1 MSSLAFGDI
10 LVVGDERWMVLGIPE
25 AAFSHS
31 DAPGWREVSIG
42 EIHFQPNT
50 VVAMRIESRHPEE
63 PWCNLGF
70 IDGYHR
76 ETAERWKKE
85 D

>member
-1 MSSLAFGDI
+1 MSSLAFGDVI
-10 LVVGDERWMVLGIPE
+10 VVGDDRWLVLGTPE
-25 AAFSHS
+25 VAFDHS
-31 DAPGWREVSIG
+31 GAPGWSEAGLGV
-42 EIHFQPNT
+42 IHFSPNT
-50 VVAMRIESRHPEE
+50 VVAMRIESRDSS
-63 PWCNLGF
+63 PWGTVGF